1 MKNKKV
7 LFLFV
12 AVIVLCLSTAL
23 FAACNKN
30 DTQPPSGSSFKEG
43 DVIVDKDEN
52 TVTEKEYDE
61 AGREVR
67 EISHVETLYNVT
79 YLANDAS
86 VIYLKGNKSD
96 EMYVSGYD
104 GVPKTLS
111 VKDLE
116 SKISLEGNPIVVKG
130 ITEEAFNG
138 CETLTSV
145 DLEKENTNALTFAI
159 GDQAFANC
167 PNLATVTLPTK
178 VYMKSGSI
186 GDGAFNNCE
195 SLTKVVIPDRFKTLG
210 AYAFANCLKLETV
223 TFNEGV
229 AKVPQGFLY
238 GCESLTSVTIP
249 STVNY
254 VGNEAFSGCKK
265 LTTITFPD
273 SVTYV
278 GEEALAN
285 CISLQSVKIPFI
297 GNSYSPMSNS
307 TFGNLFGTEDVVNPD
322 TEESYLYEA
331 HNHFI
336 PKTLTTVEVTNATS
350 LPAYAFAGLESLTS
364 LRVTYTT
371 ADRIRVY
378 AADTNYYNYDVPQIT
393 AVGAYAFAGLK
404 NIENFPI
411 PEKATAIG
419 EAAFA
424 ATGLT
429 DASLAAI
436 LMDAKTIGAGAF
448 SSLEKVE
455 NVSIPQNVLSV
466 DRYAFSRN
474 ANLTSFLAGAKTAL
488 SSGIL
493 AECRSLETVTVP
505 YIGTA
510 SVYYEDID
518 SEPEIVVNDTPFA
531 TLFSTS
537 VPSDLYDED
546 EFSLEENYYQE
557 YGKYY
562 VPNTLNTIT
571 VTSATAI
578 PTNAFREILARNI
591 SISLDSDMLSDF
603 DFDGVTIEPSAFNGC
618 KNLTYFA
625 LDNNYKEISSSA
637 FKSSGLTSVT
647 IPSSVRR
654 IAENAF
660 ANCEKLTTFTVN
672 GKNTAIY
679 NAVLANCRSLSSVTV
694 PYIGTA
700 YWTTD
705 TYTDDEHLSYAN
717 NAFANLFSYNYPS
730 DMYSEDD
737 TFRDSPRYYGVDTRG
752 SGTYYVPTSLTTV
765 DVTNA
770 QAIPYSAFNGI
781 LASNITVNYDEDA
794 TNSERT
800 GIGAY
805 AFNGCENLTSFTID
819 SQIETI
825 GSYAFASTG
834 ITSVTVPQNVNSI
847 SNNAFANCEYLT
859 TFTINGKDVALSNSV
874 LANCRSLE
882 SVTVPYIGT
891 AALATDYYG
900 DEYLSYANNAFAT
913 IFSSNRP
920 SDMYADSDI
929 NETSPRY
936 YSTTSGYYV
945 PVALDTIVI
954 TNAVAIPNYA
964 FRGILASSITVTYD
978 EDATNSERTSI
989 GTYAFYG
996 CENLTSFTIDSQITS
1011 INNYAF
1017 ANSGLTSITI
1027 PESVTYVSSNAFE
1040 NCEDLTS
1047 LVWNAA
1053 QSSVPDFSK
1062 SNITTLTLGE
1072 EVVDIP
1078 SNAFRNMTS
1087 LTTINVNA
1095 TALNSIGSGAFSG
1108 TPWLNDQTGAVYLG
1122 RVLFTYNG
1130 TIDNAIFQVSSNTVA
1145 IESYALQNQSNVE
1158 AVYIPTAVTRIGEYA
1173 FNGCERLNVV
1183 LYSGT
1188 QDQYGNISK
1197 SYAGLSGKNVIYS
1210 ASTRERTYTFSSD
1223 GETIDPQ
1230 TAIYLSVLPIP
1241 AERVGYVFYGWYEDA
1256 EFSGDPIS
1264 TPYFT
1269 TNRTGTTLYA
1279 KWITEEEFNG
1289 LSDYSF
1295 YFYSQG
1301 SRIATVTDKFLQEF
1315 PTEPIRNGYT
1325 FAGWYD
1331 NSNFDGSPVSL
1342 PYHAQSNTT
1351 LYAKWVRNNVLDGT
1365 SFDTAYVAV
1374 VGQTYDVITTTENP
1388 RVYFRFVPTASG
1400 SYSITASN
1408 NSGDNYGHLY
1418 NSSKAELAHDDD
1430 GAGNN
1435 NNFKITWSLNAG
1447 QTYYIAAR
1455 MLSNGTGNFQITITM
1470 N

>member
-7 LFLFV
+7 LVLFV
-12 AVIVLCLSTAL
+12 AVIILCLSTAL

-30 DTQPPSGSSFKEG
+30 DTQPLSGSSFKEG

-364 LRVTYTT
+364 LSVTYTT

-393 AVGAYAFAGLK
+393 AVGAYAFAGIK

-474 ANLTSFLAGAKTAL
+474 ANLKSFLAGAKTAL

-518 SEPEIVVNDTPFA
+518 SEPELVVNGTPFA

-546 EFSLEENYYQE
+546 DFSLEENYYQE

-571 VTSATAI
+571 VTYATAI

-591 SISLDSDMLSDF
+591 SISLDSDMLSDP
-603 DFDGVTIEPSAFNGC
+603 DFDGVTIEPSAF
-618 KNLTYFA
+618 
-625 LDNNYKEISSSA
+625 
-637 FKSSGLTSVT
+637 
-647 IPSSVRR
+647 
-654 IAENAF
+654 
-660 ANCEKLTTFTVN
+660 
-672 GKNTAIY
+672 
-679 NAVLANCRSLSSVTV
+679 
-694 PYIGTA
+694 
-700 YWTTD
+700 
-705 TYTDDEHLSYAN
+705 
-717 NAFANLFSYNYPS
+717 
-730 DMYSEDD
+730 
-737 TFRDSPRYYGVDTRG
+737 
-752 SGTYYVPTSLTTV
+752 
-765 DVTNA
+765 
-770 QAIPYSAFNGI
+770 
-781 LASNITVNYDEDA
+781 YDCA
-794 TNSERT
+794 
-800 GIGAY
+800 
-805 AFNGCENLTSFTID
+805 NLTSFTID
-819 SQIETI
+819 SH
-825 GSYAFASTG
+825 
-834 ITSVTVPQNVNSI
+834 
-847 SNNAFANCEYLT
+847 
-859 TFTINGKDVALSNSV
+859 
-874 LANCRSLE
+874 
-882 SVTVPYIGT
+882 
-891 AALATDYYG
+891 
-900 DEYLSYANNAFAT
+900 
-913 IFSSNRP
+913 
-920 SDMYADSDI
+920 
-929 NETSPRY
+929 
-936 YSTTSGYYV
+936 
-945 PVALDTIVI
+945 I
-954 TNAVAIPNYA
+954 TN
-964 FRGILASSITVTYD
+964 
-978 EDATNSERTSI
+978 
-989 GTYAFYG
+989 
-996 CENLTSFTIDSQITS
+996 

-1027 PESVTYVSSNAFE
+1027 PESVTYVSSTAFE

-1047 LVWNAA
+1047 LTWNAA

-1108 TPWLNDQTGAVYLG
+1108 TPWLTSQTGAVYLG
-1122 RVLFTYNG
+1122 KVLFKYIG
-1130 TIDNAIFQVSSNTVA
+1130 TIPANSTTGEPSFAVNAGTVA
-1145 IESYALQNQSNVE
+1145 IENYALQNQSNIE
-1158 AVYIPTAVTRIGEYA
+1158 DIYIPASVTRIGEYA
-1173 FNGCERLNVV
+1173 FSGCGNLSVV
-1183 LYSGT
+1183 LYGGT
-1188 QDQYGNISK
+1188 QEQYDGISK
-1197 SYAGLSGKNVIYS
+1197 TSSGLNTAAIVYNYVNRG
-1210 ASTRERTYTFSSD
+1210 TRTYTFSSD
-1223 GETIDPQ
+1223 GAQLPEYEQ
-1230 TAIYLSVLPIP
+1230 TTNYLRTLPTP
-1241 AERVGYVFYGWYEDA
+1241 TAKTGYVFYGWYENED
-1256 EFSGDPIS
+1256 FSGEPVS
-1264 TPYFT
+1264 APYY
-1269 TNRTGTTLYA
+1269 NRTSITLYA
-1279 KWITEEEFNG
+1279 RWLTQEEYNA
-1289 LSDYSF
+1289 LM
-1295 YFYSQG
+1295 
-1301 SRIATVTDKFLQEF
+1301 
-1315 PTEPIRNGYT
+1315 
-1325 FAGWYD
+1325 
-1331 NSNFDGSPVSL
+1331 
-1342 PYHAQSNTT
+1342 
-1351 LYAKWVRNNVLDGT
+1351 DGT
-1365 SFDTAYVAV
+1365 SFEKAIIVRSN
-1374 VGQTYDVITTTENP
+1374 QTYDVNITTTENP
-1388 RVYFRFVPTASG
+1388 MVYFKFVPSTSG

-1418 NSSKAELAHDDD
+1418 DSSKTELTNNDD
-1430 GAGNN
+1430 GANN
-1435 NNFKITWSLNAG
+1435 NNFKITWSLDAG
-1447 QTYYIAAR
+1447 QTYYIVAR
-1455 MLSNGTGNFQITITM
+1455 MYSNGTGTFQITITM

>member
-23 FAACNKN
+23 FAACDKN

-43 DVIVDKDEN
+43 DVIVDKNEN

-307 TFGNLFGTEDVVNPD
+307 TFGNLFGTEDVVNSD

-364 LRVTYTT
+364 LSVTYTT

-393 AVGAYAFAGLK
+393 AVGAYAFAGIK

-424 ATGLT
+424 STGLT

-436 LMDAKTIGAGAF
+436 LMNAKTIGAGAF
-448 SSLEKVE
+448 SSLEKVT

-518 SEPEIVVNDTPFA
+518 SEPKLVVNDTPFA

-546 EFSLEENYYQE
+546 DFSLEENYYQE

-578 PTNAFREILARNI
+578 PSNAFREILARNI

-618 KNLTYFA
+618 KNLTSFA

-637 FKSSGLTSVT
+637 FKNSGLTSVT

-660 ANCEKLTTFTVN
+660 ANCEDLTTFTVN

-705 TYTDDEHLSYAN
+705 TYTGNEYLSYAN
-717 NAFANLFSYNYPS
+717 NAFANIFSNSYPE

-737 TFRDSPRYYGVDTRG
+737 TLGDSPRYYGVDTGG

-781 LASNITVNYDEDA
+781 LAS
-794 TNSERT
+794 
-800 GIGAY
+800 
-805 AFNGCENLTSFTID
+805 
-819 SQIETI
+819 
-825 GSYAFASTG
+825 
-834 ITSVTVPQNVNSI
+834 
-847 SNNAFANCEYLT
+847 
-859 TFTINGKDVALSNSV
+859 
-874 LANCRSLE
+874 
-882 SVTVPYIGT
+882 
-891 AALATDYYG
+891 
-900 DEYLSYANNAFAT
+900 
-913 IFSSNRP
+913 
-920 SDMYADSDI
+920 
-929 NETSPRY
+929 
-936 YSTTSGYYV
+936 
-945 PVALDTIVI
+945 
-954 TNAVAIPNYA
+954 
-964 FRGILASSITVTYD
+964 SITVTYD
-978 EDATNSERTSI
+978 EDADLTASERTSI
-989 GTYAFYG
+989 GAYAFYD
-996 CENLTSFTIDSQITS
+996 CANLTSFTIDSHITN

-1017 ANSGLTSITI
+1017 ANSGLTSVTI

-1040 NCEDLTS
+1040 NCGNLTS
-1047 LVWNAA
+1047 LTWNAA
-1053 QSSVPDFSK
+1053 QSSIPDFSK

-1078 SNAFRNMTS
+1078 SNAFSNMPS

-1095 TALNSIGSGAFSG
+1095 TALNSIGRGAFSG
-1108 TPWLNDQTGAVYLG
+1108 TPWLTSQTGAVYLG
-1122 RVLFTYNG
+1122 KILFKYIG
-1130 TIDNAIFQVSSNTVA
+1130 TIPANSTTGEPSFAVNAGTVA
-1145 IESYALQNQSNVE
+1145 IENYALQNQSNIE
-1158 AVYIPTAVTRIGEYA
+1158 DIYIPASVTRIGEYA
-1173 FNGCERLNVV
+1173 FSGCGNLSVV
-1183 LYSGT
+1183 LYGGT
-1188 QDQYGNISK
+1188 QEQYDGISK
-1197 SYAGLSGKNVIYS
+1197 TSSGLNTAAIVYNYVNRG
-1210 ASTRERTYTFSSD
+1210 TRTYTFSSD
-1223 GETIDPQ
+1223 GAPLPEYEQ
-1230 TAIYLSVLPIP
+1230 TTNYLRTLPTP
-1241 AERVGYVFYGWYEDA
+1241 TARTGYVFYGWYENED
-1256 EFSGDPIS
+1256 FSGEPVS
-1264 TPYFT
+1264 APYYNKT
-1269 TNRTGTTLYA
+1269 SITLYA
-1279 KWITEEEFNG
+1279 RWLTQEEYNA
-1289 LSDYSF
+1289 LM
-1295 YFYSQG
+1295 
-1301 SRIATVTDKFLQEF
+1301 
-1315 PTEPIRNGYT
+1315 
-1325 FAGWYD
+1325 
-1331 NSNFDGSPVSL
+1331 
-1342 PYHAQSNTT
+1342 
-1351 LYAKWVRNNVLDGT
+1351 DGT
-1365 SFDTAYVAV
+1365 SFEKAIIVRSN
-1374 VGQTYDVITTTENP
+1374 QTYDVNITTTEHP
-1388 RVYFRFVPTASG
+1388 MVYFKFVPSTSG

-1408 NSGDNYGHLY
+1408 NSGDNYGYLY
-1418 NSSKAELAHDDD
+1418 DSSKAELAHDDD

-1435 NNFKITWSLNAG
+1435 NNFKITRSLDAG
-1447 QTYYIAAR
+1447 QTYYIVAR
-1455 MLSNGTGNFQITITM
+1455 MYSNGTGTFKITITM

>member
-1 MKNKKV
+1 
-7 LFLFV
+7 
-12 AVIVLCLSTAL
+12 
-23 FAACNKN
+23 
-30 DTQPPSGSSFKEG
+30 
-43 DVIVDKDEN
+43 
-52 TVTEKEYDE
+52 
-61 AGREVR
+61 
-67 EISHVETLYNVT
+67 
-79 YLANDAS
+79 
-86 VIYLKGNKSD
+86 
-96 EMYVSGYD
+96 
-104 GVPKTLS
+104 
-111 VKDLE
+111 
-116 SKISLEGNPIVVKG
+116 
-130 ITEEAFNG
+130 
-138 CETLTSV
+138 
-145 DLEKENTNALTFAI
+145 
-159 GDQAFANC
+159 
-167 PNLATVTLPTK
+167 
-178 VYMKSGSI
+178 MKSGSI

-364 LRVTYTT
+364 LNVTYTT

-393 AVGAYAFAGLK
+393 AVGAYAFAGIK

-436 LMDAKTIGAGAF
+436 LMDAKTIGASAF
-448 SSLEKVE
+448 SYLENVE

-466 DRYAFSRN
+466 GRYAFAHNSD
-474 ANLTSFLAGAKTAL
+474 LTSFLAGAKTAL

-518 SEPEIVVNDTPFA
+518 SEPELVVNGTPFA

-546 EFSLEENYYQE
+546 DFSLEENYYQE

-637 FKSSGLTSVT
+637 FKSSGLTSIT
-647 IPSSVRR
+647 IPS
-654 IAENAF
+654 
-660 ANCEKLTTFTVN
+660 
-672 GKNTAIY
+672 
-679 NAVLANCRSLSSVTV
+679 
-694 PYIGTA
+694 
-700 YWTTD
+700 
-705 TYTDDEHLSYAN
+705 
-717 NAFANLFSYNYPS
+717 
-730 DMYSEDD
+730 
-737 TFRDSPRYYGVDTRG
+737 
-752 SGTYYVPTSLTTV
+752 
-765 DVTNA
+765 
-770 QAIPYSAFNGI
+770 
-781 LASNITVNYDEDA
+781 
-794 TNSERT
+794 
-800 GIGAY
+800 
-805 AFNGCENLTSFTID
+805 
-819 SQIETI
+819 
-825 GSYAFASTG
+825 
-834 ITSVTVPQNVNSI
+834 
-847 SNNAFANCEYLT
+847 
-859 TFTINGKDVALSNSV
+859 
-874 LANCRSLE
+874 
-882 SVTVPYIGT
+882 
-891 AALATDYYG
+891 
-900 DEYLSYANNAFAT
+900 
-913 IFSSNRP
+913 
-920 SDMYADSDI
+920 
-929 NETSPRY
+929 
-936 YSTTSGYYV
+936 
-945 PVALDTIVI
+945 
-954 TNAVAIPNYA
+954 
-964 FRGILASSITVTYD
+964 
-978 EDATNSERTSI
+978 
-989 GTYAFYG
+989 
-996 CENLTSFTIDSQITS
+996 
-1011 INNYAF
+1011 
-1017 ANSGLTSITI
+1017 
-1027 PESVTYVSSNAFE
+1027 SVTYVSSNAFE
-1040 NCEDLTS
+1040 NCGDLTS
-1047 LVWNAA
+1047 LTWNAA

-1078 SNAFRNMTS
+1078 SNAFSNMPS
-1087 LTTINVNA
+1087 LATINVNA

-1418 NSSKAELAHDDD
+1418 NSSKTELTNNDD

>member
-12 AVIVLCLSTAL
+12 AVMVLCLSTAL
-23 FAACNKN
+23 FAACNK
-30 DTQPPSGSSFKEG
+30 TETPSSGGFKEG

-116 SKISLEGNPIVVKG
+116 SKISLEGNAIVVKG
-130 ITEEAFNG
+130 ITEEAFKG

-186 GDGAFNNCE
+186 GKRAFSNCE

-210 AYAFANCLKLETV
+210 AYAFENCLKLETV

-254 VGNEAFSGCKK
+254 VGSEAFSGCKK

-297 GNSYSPMSNS
+297 GNSYNPISNS
-307 TFGNLFGTEDVVNPD
+307 TFGDLFGTEDVVNPD

-331 HNHFI
+331 YNKHFI
-336 PKTLTTVEVTNATS
+336 PKTLTSVEVTNATS

-364 LRVTYTT
+364 LSVTYTT
-371 ADRIRVY
+371 ANRIRVY
-378 AADTNYYNYDVPQIT
+378 AADTDYYNYDVPQIT

-419 EAAFA
+419 EGAFA
-424 ATGLT
+424 STGLT
-429 DASLAAI
+429 NASLAAI
-436 LMDAKTIGAGAF
+436 LMNVQNVGRYAF
-448 SSLEKVE
+448 SSLENVT

-466 DRYAFSRN
+466 DRFAFARN
-474 ANLTSFLAGAKTAL
+474 ANLTSFLSTAKTAL

-505 YIGTA
+505 YIGTS

-518 SEPEIVVNDTPFA
+518 SDPVIISDGNAFVN
-531 TLFSTS
+531 LFSMS
-537 VPSDLYDED
+537 IPSDLYDDED
-546 EFSLEENYYQE
+546 DDLLLDANYYQA

-571 VTSATAI
+571 VTAATEI
-578 PTNAFREILARNI
+578 PTNAFREILASNI
-591 SISLDSDMLSDF
+591 TITLSADMLSDP
-603 DFDGVTIEPSAFNGC
+603 DFDGVTIEPSAFYGC
-618 KNLTYFA
+618 KNLTSFA
-625 LDNNYKEISSSA
+625 LDNNYKDISSSA
-637 FKSSGLTSVT
+637 FRNSGLENVT

-654 IAENAF
+654 IADNAF
-660 ANCEKLTTFTVN
+660 ANCEYLTTFTVN

-679 NAVLANCRSLSSVTV
+679 NTVLANCRNLTTITV

-700 YWTTD
+700 FWTTD
-705 TYTDDEHLSYAN
+705 TYTGDEYLSYAN
-717 NAFANLFSYNYPS
+717 NAFANLFSSNYPE
-730 DMYSEDD
+730 DMYREND
-737 TFRDSPRYYGVDTRG
+737 TFREYPRYYGVDTGNYG
-752 SGTYYVPTSLTTV
+752 SYYVPTSLTTV
-765 DVTNA
+765 NVTNA
-770 QAIPYSAFNGI
+770 QAIPYSAF
-781 LASNITVNYDEDA
+781 
-794 TNSERT
+794 
-800 GIGAY
+800 
-805 AFNGCENLTSFTID
+805 
-819 SQIETI
+819 
-825 GSYAFASTG
+825 
-834 ITSVTVPQNVNSI
+834 
-847 SNNAFANCEYLT
+847 
-859 TFTINGKDVALSNSV
+859 
-874 LANCRSLE
+874 
-882 SVTVPYIGT
+882 
-891 AALATDYYG
+891 
-900 DEYLSYANNAFAT
+900 
-913 IFSSNRP
+913 
-920 SDMYADSDI
+920 
-929 NETSPRY
+929 
-936 YSTTSGYYV
+936 
-945 PVALDTIVI
+945 
-954 TNAVAIPNYA
+954 
-964 FRGILASSITVTYD
+964 RGILARSITVTYD
-978 EDATNSERTSI
+978 ASADLTTSERTTI
-989 GTYAFYG
+989 GSYAFYG
-996 CENLTSFTIDSQITS
+996 CENLTSFTIDSHITN

-1017 ANSGLTSITI
+1017 ANSGLESITI
-1027 PESVTYVSSNAFE
+1027 PSSIKTISDTAFE
-1040 NCEDLTS
+1040 NCSDLES
-1047 LVWNAA
+1047 LTWNAA
-1053 QSSVPDFSK
+1053 EASVPDFSK

-1072 EVVDIP
+1072 EVLDIP
-1078 SNAFRNMTS
+1078 SNAFSNMSS
-1087 LTTINVNA
+1087 LATINVNA

-1108 TPWLNDQTGAVYLG
+1108 TPWLTSQTGAVYLG

-1130 TIDNAIFQVSSNTVA
+1130 TIGNAIFQVSSNTVA

-1188 QDQYGNISK
+1188 QDQYSNIYK
-1197 SYAGLSGKNVIYS
+1197 YRAGLSGKNVFYS

-1223 GETIDPQ
+1223 GDTIDPQ

-1279 KWITEEEFNG
+1279 KWITEEEFNE

-1301 SRIATVTDKFLQEF
+1301 SRITTVTDKFLQEF
-1315 PTEPIRNGYT
+1315 PDEPTRSGYT
-1325 FAGWYD
+1325 FVGWYD

-1342 PYHAQSNTT
+1342 PYHAQSSTT
-1351 LYAKWVRNNVLDGT
+1351 LYAKWVRNNVTDGT
-1365 SFDTAYVAV
+1365 SFDTAYIAV

-1388 RVYFRFVPTASG
+1388 MVYFRFVPTASG

-1408 NSGDNYGHLY
+1408 NSGDNYGYLY
-1418 NSSKAELAHDDD
+1418 DSSQAELKHDDD
-1430 GAGNN
+1430 GANNN
-1435 NNFKITWSLNAG
+1435 NNFKITWSLVAG
-1447 QTYYIAAR
+1447 ETYYIAAR
-1455 MLSNGTGNFQITITM
+1455 MYSNGSGTFQIRITM

>member
-30 DTQPPSGSSFKEG
+30 DTPPPSGSSFKEG

-195 SLTKVVIPDRFKTLG
+195 SLTKVVIPNRFKTLG

-265 LTTITFPD
+265 LTTITFPN

-278 GEEALAN
+278 GEEALAD

-364 LRVTYTT
+364 LNVTYTT

-591 SISLDSDMLSDF
+591 SISLNSDMLSDL

-660 ANCEKLTTFTVN
+660 ANCEDLTTFTVN
-672 GKNTAIY
+672 GKNTAIF
-679 NAVLANCRSLSSVTV
+679 NSILANCRSLESVTV

-700 YWTTD
+700 AWITD
-705 TYTDDEHLSYAN
+705 TYMGDEYLSYAN

-781 LASNITVNYDEDA
+781 LASSITVNYDKDA
-794 TNSERT
+794 DLTASERT
-800 GIGAY
+800 SIGAY
-805 AFNGCENLTSFTID
+805 AFYDCANLTSFTID
-819 SQIETI
+819 SH
-825 GSYAFASTG
+825 
-834 ITSVTVPQNVNSI
+834 
-847 SNNAFANCEYLT
+847 
-859 TFTINGKDVALSNSV
+859 
-874 LANCRSLE
+874 
-882 SVTVPYIGT
+882 
-891 AALATDYYG
+891 
-900 DEYLSYANNAFAT
+900 
-913 IFSSNRP
+913 
-920 SDMYADSDI
+920 
-929 NETSPRY
+929 
-936 YSTTSGYYV
+936 
-945 PVALDTIVI
+945 I
-954 TNAVAIPNYA
+954 TN
-964 FRGILASSITVTYD
+964 
-978 EDATNSERTSI
+978 
-989 GTYAFYG
+989 
-996 CENLTSFTIDSQITS
+996 

-1017 ANSGLTSITI
+1017 ANSGLTSVTI
-1027 PESVTYVSSNAFE
+1027 PESVTYVSSTAFE
-1040 NCEDLTS
+1040 NCGDLTS
-1047 LVWNAA
+1047 LTWNAA

-1078 SNAFRNMTS
+1078 SNAFSNMPS
-1087 LTTINVNA
+1087 LTTINDNA

-1418 NSSKAELAHDDD
+1418 DSSKTELTHDDD

-1447 QTYYIAAR
+1447 QTYYIVAR
-1455 MLSNGTGNFQITITM
+1455 MYSNGTGTFQITITM

>member
-1 MKNKKV
+1 
-7 LFLFV
+7 
-12 AVIVLCLSTAL
+12 
-23 FAACNKN
+23 
-30 DTQPPSGSSFKEG
+30 
-43 DVIVDKDEN
+43 
-52 TVTEKEYDE
+52 
-61 AGREVR
+61 
-67 EISHVETLYNVT
+67 
-79 YLANDAS
+79 
-86 VIYLKGNKSD
+86 
-96 EMYVSGYD
+96 
-104 GVPKTLS
+104 
-111 VKDLE
+111 
-116 SKISLEGNPIVVKG
+116 
-130 ITEEAFNG
+130 
-138 CETLTSV
+138 
-145 DLEKENTNALTFAI
+145 
-159 GDQAFANC
+159 
-167 PNLATVTLPTK
+167 
-178 VYMKSGSI
+178 MKSGSI

-195 SLTKVVIPDRFKTLG
+195 SLTKVVIPDRFKALG

-364 LRVTYTT
+364 LNVTYTT

-429 DASLAAI
+429 DASLTAI

-474 ANLTSFLAGAKTAL
+474 ANLKSFLAGAKTAL

-518 SEPEIVVNDTPFA
+518 SEPELVVNGTPFA

-546 EFSLEENYYQE
+546 DFSLEENYYQE

-591 SISLDSDMLSDF
+591 SISLNSDMLSDF

-637 FKSSGLTSVT
+637 F
-647 IPSSVRR
+647 
-654 IAENAF
+654 
-660 ANCEKLTTFTVN
+660 
-672 GKNTAIY
+672 
-679 NAVLANCRSLSSVTV
+679 
-694 PYIGTA
+694 
-700 YWTTD
+700 
-705 TYTDDEHLSYAN
+705 
-717 NAFANLFSYNYPS
+717 
-730 DMYSEDD
+730 
-737 TFRDSPRYYGVDTRG
+737 
-752 SGTYYVPTSLTTV
+752 
-765 DVTNA
+765 
-770 QAIPYSAFNGI
+770 
-781 LASNITVNYDEDA
+781 
-794 TNSERT
+794 
-800 GIGAY
+800 
-805 AFNGCENLTSFTID
+805 
-819 SQIETI
+819 
-825 GSYAFASTG
+825 
-834 ITSVTVPQNVNSI
+834 
-847 SNNAFANCEYLT
+847 
-859 TFTINGKDVALSNSV
+859 
-874 LANCRSLE
+874 
-882 SVTVPYIGT
+882 
-891 AALATDYYG
+891 
-900 DEYLSYANNAFAT
+900 
-913 IFSSNRP
+913 
-920 SDMYADSDI
+920 
-929 NETSPRY
+929 
-936 YSTTSGYYV
+936 
-945 PVALDTIVI
+945 
-954 TNAVAIPNYA
+954 
-964 FRGILASSITVTYD
+964 
-978 EDATNSERTSI
+978 
-989 GTYAFYG
+989 
-996 CENLTSFTIDSQITS
+996 
-1011 INNYAF
+1011 

-1027 PESVTYVSSNAFE
+1027 PSSVTYVSSNAFE
-1040 NCEDLTS
+1040 NCGDLTS
-1047 LVWNAA
+1047 LTWNAA

-1078 SNAFRNMTS
+1078 SNAFSNMPS
-1087 LTTINVNA
+1087 LATINVNA

-1122 RVLFTYNG
+1122 KILFKYNG

-1430 GAGNN
+1430 SAGNN

-1447 QTYYIAAR
+1447 QTYYIVAR
-1455 MLSNGTGNFQITITM
+1455 MYSNGTGTFQITITM

>member
-30 DTQPPSGSSFKEG
+30 DTPPPSGSSFKEG
-43 DVIVDKDEN
+43 DVIVDKNEN

-364 LRVTYTT
+364 LSVTYTT

-393 AVGAYAFAGLK
+393 AVGAYAFAGIK

-424 ATGLT
+424 STGLT

-448 SSLEKVE
+448 SSLEKVT

-474 ANLTSFLAGAKTAL
+474 ANLKSFLAGAKTAL

-493 AECRSLETVTVP
+493 ADCRSLETVTVP

-518 SEPEIVVNDTPFA
+518 SEPELVVNGTPFA

-546 EFSLEENYYQE
+546 DFSLEENYYQE

-618 KNLTYFA
+618 KNLTSFA

-637 FKSSGLTSVT
+637 FKNSGLESVT

-660 ANCEKLTTFTVN
+660 ANCEDLTTFTVN

-717 NAFANLFSYNYPS
+717 NAFANIFSYSYPE

-737 TFRDSPRYYGVDTRG
+737 TFRDSPRYYGVDTGG

-765 DVTNA
+765 NVTNA
-770 QAIPYSAFNGI
+770 QAIPYSAF
-781 LASNITVNYDEDA
+781 
-794 TNSERT
+794 
-800 GIGAY
+800 
-805 AFNGCENLTSFTID
+805 
-819 SQIETI
+819 
-825 GSYAFASTG
+825 
-834 ITSVTVPQNVNSI
+834 
-847 SNNAFANCEYLT
+847 
-859 TFTINGKDVALSNSV
+859 
-874 LANCRSLE
+874 
-882 SVTVPYIGT
+882 
-891 AALATDYYG
+891 
-900 DEYLSYANNAFAT
+900 
-913 IFSSNRP
+913 
-920 SDMYADSDI
+920 
-929 NETSPRY
+929 
-936 YSTTSGYYV
+936 
-945 PVALDTIVI
+945 
-954 TNAVAIPNYA
+954 
-964 FRGILASSITVTYD
+964 RGILASSITVNYD
-978 EDATNSERTSI
+978 ASADLTASERTSI
-989 GTYAFYG
+989 GAYAFYG
-996 CENLTSFTIDSQITS
+996 CENLTSFTIDSQITN

-1017 ANSGLTSITI
+1017 ANSGLESITI
-1027 PESVTYVSSNAFE
+1027 PESVNYVSSTAFE
-1040 NCEDLTS
+1040 NCSDLDS
-1047 LVWNAA
+1047 LTWNAA
-1053 QSSVPDFSK
+1053 GASVPDFSK

-1078 SNAFRNMTS
+1078 SNAFSNMPS

-1095 TALNSIGSGAFSG
+1095 TALNSIGRGAFSG

-1122 RVLFTYNG
+1122 KILFKYIG
-1130 TIDNAIFQVSSNTVA
+1130 TIPANSTTGELSFAVNAGTVA
-1145 IESYALQNQSNVE
+1145 IENYALQNQSNIE
-1158 AVYIPTAVTRIGEYA
+1158 DIYIPASVTRIGAYA
-1173 FNGCERLNVV
+1173 FTGCSNLSVV
-1183 LYSGT
+1183 LYGGT
-1188 QDQYGNISK
+1188 QEQYDGISK
-1197 SYAGLSGKNVIYS
+1197 TSSGLNTAAIVYNYVNRG
-1210 ASTRERTYTFSSD
+1210 TRTYTFYSD
-1223 GETIDPQ
+1223 GATLSEYEQ
-1230 TAIYLSVLPIP
+1230 TTNYLRTLPTP
-1241 AERVGYVFYGWYEDA
+1241 TARTDYVFYGWYENED
-1256 EFSGDPIS
+1256 FSGEPVS
-1264 TPYFT
+1264 APYWSR
-1269 TNRTGTTLYA
+1269 NGATLYA
-1279 KWITEEEFNG
+1279 RWLTQNEYNE
-1289 LSDYSF
+1289 LM
-1295 YFYSQG
+1295 
-1301 SRIATVTDKFLQEF
+1301 
-1315 PTEPIRNGYT
+1315 
-1325 FAGWYD
+1325 
-1331 NSNFDGSPVSL
+1331 DGSSFEKAIIVR
-1342 PYHAQSNTT
+1342 SN
-1351 LYAKWVRNNVLDGT
+1351 
-1365 SFDTAYVAV
+1365 
-1374 VGQTYDVITTTENP
+1374 QTYDVNITTIGQ
-1388 RVYFRFVPTASG
+1388 RVYFRFVPPTSG

-1408 NSGDNYGHLY
+1408 NSGDNYGYLY
-1418 NSSKAELAHDDD
+1418 DSSKAELTHDDD
-1430 GAGNN
+1430 SAGGR
-1435 NNFKITWSLNAG
+1435 NFKITRTMTAG
-1447 QTYYIAAR
+1447 ETYYIGAA
-1455 MLSNGTGNFQITITM
+1455 MLNDNSTGSFKITITM

>member
-23 FAACNKN
+23 FAACDKN
-30 DTQPPSGSSFKEG
+30 DTPPPSGSSFKEG
-43 DVIVDKDEN
+43 DVIVDKNEN

-278 GEEALAN
+278 GEEALAD

-307 TFGNLFGTEDVVNPD
+307 TFGNLFGTEDVVNSD

-364 LRVTYTT
+364 LSVTYTT

-424 ATGLT
+424 STGLT

-436 LMDAKTIGAGAF
+436 LMNAKTIDAGAF
-448 SSLEKVE
+448 SSLEKVT

-466 DRYAFSRN
+466 DSYAFSRN

-518 SEPEIVVNDTPFA
+518 SEPKIVVNDTPFA
-531 TLFSTS
+531 TIFSTS

-546 EFSLEENYYQE
+546 DFSLEENYYQA

-562 VPNTLNTIT
+562 VPNTLGTIT
-571 VTSATAI
+571 VTSATEI
-578 PTNAFREILARNI
+578 PTNAFREILASNI
-591 SISLDSDMLSDF
+591 SISLDSDMLSDP

-618 KNLTYFA
+618 KNLTSFA

-637 FKSSGLTSVT
+637 FKNSGLTSVT
-647 IPSSVRR
+647 IPSSVKTVSD
-654 IAENAF
+654 NAF
-660 ANCEKLTTFTVN
+660 ANCENLTTFTVN

-717 NAFANLFSYNYPS
+717 NAFANIFSNSYPE

-737 TFRDSPRYYGVDTRG
+737 TFRDSPRYYGVDTGG
-752 SGTYYVPTSLTTV
+752 SGTYYVPVSLTIV

-770 QAIPYSAFNGI
+770 QAIPYSAF
-781 LASNITVNYDEDA
+781 
-794 TNSERT
+794 
-800 GIGAY
+800 
-805 AFNGCENLTSFTID
+805 
-819 SQIETI
+819 
-825 GSYAFASTG
+825 
-834 ITSVTVPQNVNSI
+834 
-847 SNNAFANCEYLT
+847 
-859 TFTINGKDVALSNSV
+859 
-874 LANCRSLE
+874 
-882 SVTVPYIGT
+882 
-891 AALATDYYG
+891 
-900 DEYLSYANNAFAT
+900 
-913 IFSSNRP
+913 
-920 SDMYADSDI
+920 
-929 NETSPRY
+929 
-936 YSTTSGYYV
+936 
-945 PVALDTIVI
+945 
-954 TNAVAIPNYA
+954 
-964 FRGILASSITVTYD
+964 RGILASSITVNYD
-978 EDATNSERTSI
+978 EDADLTASERTSI
-989 GTYAFYG
+989 GAYAFYD
-996 CENLTSFTIDSQITS
+996 CANLTSFTVDSHITN
-1011 INNYAF
+1011 INNY
-1017 ANSGLTSITI
+1017 
-1027 PESVTYVSSNAFE
+1027 AFE

-1047 LVWNAA
+1047 LTWNAA

-1078 SNAFRNMTS
+1078 SNAFSNMPS

-1095 TALNSIGSGAFSG
+1095 TALNSIGRGAFSG
-1108 TPWLNDQTGAVYLG
+1108 TPWLTSQTGAVYLG

-1173 FNGCERLNVV
+1173 FNGCDRLNVV

-1301 SRIATVTDKFLQEF
+1301 SSITTVTDKFLQEF

-1342 PYHAQSNTT
+1342 PYHAQNNTT
-1351 LYAKWVRNNVLDGT
+1351 LYAKWVRDNVLDGT

-1374 VGQTYDVITTTENP
+1374 VGQPYDVITTTENP

-1418 NSSKAELAHDDD
+1418 DSSKTELTNNDD
-1430 GAGNN
+1430 GANNN
-1435 NNFKITWSLNAG
+1435 NNFKITWSLDAG
-1447 QTYYIAAR
+1447 QTYYIVAR
-1455 MLSNGTGNFQITITM
+1455 MYSNGTGTFKITITM

>member
-145 DLEKENTNALTFAI
+145 DLEKENTNVLTFAI

-229 AKVPQGFLY
+229 AKVPQSFLY

-364 LRVTYTT
+364 LNVTYTT

-436 LMDAKTIGAGAF
+436 LMDAKTIGASAF
-448 SSLEKVE
+448 SYLENVE

-466 DRYAFSRN
+466 GRYAFAHNSD
-474 ANLTSFLAGAKTAL
+474 LTSFLAGATTAL
-488 SSGIL
+488 SDGIL
-493 AECRSLETVTVP
+493 ADCGSLKTVTVP
-505 YIGTA
+505 YIGT
-510 SVYYEDID
+510 SNLGVDINENFVVVPNND
-518 SEPEIVVNDTPFA
+518 SFA
-531 TLFSTS
+531 NLFSTS
-537 VPSDLYDED
+537 YPSNTYENED
-546 EFSLEENYYQE
+546 DYLTRGGFYKANRYYI
-557 YGKYY
+557 
-562 VPNTLNTIT
+562 PNTLDTIT

-578 PTNAFREILARNI
+578 PSNAFREILADSI
-591 SISLDSDMLSDF
+591 SIFLNSDMLSDL
-603 DFDGVTIEPSAFNGC
+603 DVDGVTIGAYAFYGC
-618 KNLTYFA
+618 KNLTSYTLDDNYNGIGSYAFA
-625 LDNNYKEISSSA
+625 FTGI
-637 FKSSGLTSVT
+637 TSVT
-647 IPSSVRR
+647 IPSSVKTVSD
-654 IAENAF
+654 NAF

-672 GKNTAIY
+672 GKNTAIF
-679 NAVLANCRSLSSVTV
+679 NSVLANCRSLESVTV

-700 YWTTD
+700 AWITD
-705 TYTDDEHLSYAN
+705 TYMGDEHLSYAN
-717 NAFANLFSYNYPS
+717 NAFANIFSNSYPE

-737 TFRDSPRYYGVDTRG
+737 TFRDSPRYYGVDTGG

-770 QAIPYSAFNGI
+770 QAIPYSAF
-781 LASNITVNYDEDA
+781 
-794 TNSERT
+794 
-800 GIGAY
+800 
-805 AFNGCENLTSFTID
+805 
-819 SQIETI
+819 
-825 GSYAFASTG
+825 
-834 ITSVTVPQNVNSI
+834 
-847 SNNAFANCEYLT
+847 
-859 TFTINGKDVALSNSV
+859 
-874 LANCRSLE
+874 
-882 SVTVPYIGT
+882 
-891 AALATDYYG
+891 
-900 DEYLSYANNAFAT
+900 
-913 IFSSNRP
+913 
-920 SDMYADSDI
+920 
-929 NETSPRY
+929 
-936 YSTTSGYYV
+936 
-945 PVALDTIVI
+945 
-954 TNAVAIPNYA
+954 
-964 FRGILASSITVTYD
+964 RGILASSITVNYD
-978 EDATNSERTSI
+978 EDADLTASERTSI
-989 GTYAFYG
+989 GAYAFYD
-996 CENLTSFTIDSQITS
+996 CANLTSFTIDSHITN

-1017 ANSGLTSITI
+1017 ANSGLTSVTI
-1027 PESVTYVSSNAFE
+1027 PSSVTYVSSTAFE
-1040 NCEDLTS
+1040 NCGDLTS
-1047 LVWNAA
+1047 LTWNAA

-1078 SNAFRNMTS
+1078 SNAFSNMSS

-1315 PTEPIRNGYT
+1315 PTEPTRSGYT

-1418 NSSKAELAHDDD
+1418 DSSKTELTNNDD
-1430 GAGNN
+1430 GANN
-1435 NNFKITWSLNAG
+1435 NNFKITWSLDAG
-1447 QTYYIAAR
+1447 QTYYIVAR
-1455 MLSNGTGNFQITITM
+1455 MYSNGTGTFQITITM

>member
-23 FAACNKN
+23 FAACDKN
-30 DTQPPSGSSFKEG
+30 DTPPPSGSSFKEG
-43 DVIVDKDEN
+43 DVIVDKNEN

-278 GEEALAN
+278 GEEALAD

-307 TFGNLFGTEDVVNPD
+307 TFGNLFGTEDVVNSD

-364 LRVTYTT
+364 LSVTYTT

-393 AVGAYAFAGLK
+393 AVGAYAFAGIK

-411 PEKATAIG
+411 PEKATTIG

-424 ATGLT
+424 STGLT

-436 LMDAKTIGAGAF
+436 LMNAKTIGAGAF
-448 SSLEKVE
+448 SSLEKVT

-518 SEPEIVVNDTPFA
+518 SEPKIVVNDTPFA

-546 EFSLEENYYQE
+546 DFSLEENYYQE

-562 VPNTLNTIT
+562 VPNTLDTIT
-571 VTSATAI
+571 VTSATEI

-618 KNLTYFA
+618 KNLTSFA

-637 FKSSGLTSVT
+637 FKNSGLTSVT
-647 IPSSVRR
+647 IPTSVKTVS
-654 IAENAF
+654 ENAF
-660 ANCEKLTTFTVN
+660 ANCEDLTTFTVN

-717 NAFANLFSYNYPS
+717 NAFANIFSNSYPE

-737 TFRDSPRYYGVDTRG
+737 TLRDSPRYYGVDTGG

-770 QAIPYSAFNGI
+770 QAIPYSAF
-781 LASNITVNYDEDA
+781 
-794 TNSERT
+794 
-800 GIGAY
+800 
-805 AFNGCENLTSFTID
+805 
-819 SQIETI
+819 
-825 GSYAFASTG
+825 
-834 ITSVTVPQNVNSI
+834 
-847 SNNAFANCEYLT
+847 
-859 TFTINGKDVALSNSV
+859 
-874 LANCRSLE
+874 
-882 SVTVPYIGT
+882 
-891 AALATDYYG
+891 
-900 DEYLSYANNAFAT
+900 
-913 IFSSNRP
+913 
-920 SDMYADSDI
+920 
-929 NETSPRY
+929 
-936 YSTTSGYYV
+936 
-945 PVALDTIVI
+945 
-954 TNAVAIPNYA
+954 
-964 FRGILASSITVTYD
+964 RGILASSITVNYD
-978 EDATNSERTSI
+978 EDADLTASERTSI
-989 GTYAFYG
+989 GAYAFYD
-996 CENLTSFTIDSQITS
+996 CANLTSFTVDSHITN
-1011 INNYAF
+1011 INNY
-1017 ANSGLTSITI
+1017 
-1027 PESVTYVSSNAFE
+1027 AFE

-1047 LVWNAA
+1047 LTWNAA

-1078 SNAFRNMTS
+1078 SNAFSNMPS

-1095 TALNSIGSGAFSG
+1095 TALNSIGRGAFSG
-1108 TPWLNDQTGAVYLG
+1108 TPWLTSQTGAVYLG

-1173 FNGCERLNVV
+1173 FNGCDRLNVV

-1295 YFYSQG
+1295 HFYSQG
-1301 SRIATVTDKFLQEF
+1301 SSITTMTDKFLQEF
-1315 PTEPIRNGYT
+1315 PAEPTRSGYT

-1342 PYHAQSNTT
+1342 PYHAQNNTT
-1351 LYAKWVRNNVLDGT
+1351 LYAKWVRDNVLDGT

-1374 VGQTYDVITTTENP
+1374 VGQPYDVITTTENP

-1418 NSSKAELAHDDD
+1418 DSSKTELTNNDD
-1430 GAGNN
+1430 GANNN
-1435 NNFKITWSLNAG
+1435 NNFKITWSLDAG
-1447 QTYYIAAR
+1447 QTYYIVAR
-1455 MLSNGTGNFQITITM
+1455 MYSNGTGTFKITITM

>member
-30 DTQPPSGSSFKEG
+30 DTPPPSGSSFKEG
-43 DVIVDKDEN
+43 DVIVDKNEN

-336 PKTLTTVEVTNATS
+336 PKTLTAVEVTNATS

-364 LRVTYTT
+364 LSVTYTT

-393 AVGAYAFAGLK
+393 AVGAYAFAGIK

-424 ATGLT
+424 STGLT

-436 LMDAKTIGAGAF
+436 LMNAKTIGAGAF
-448 SSLEKVE
+448 SSLEKVT

-474 ANLTSFLAGAKTAL
+474 ANLKSFLAGAKTAL

-518 SEPEIVVNDTPFA
+518 SEPELVVNGTPFA

-546 EFSLEENYYQE
+546 DFSLEENYYQE

-578 PTNAFREILARNI
+578 PSNAFREILARNI
-591 SISLDSDMLSDF
+591 SIAFDNDLLSDP
-603 DFDGVTIEPSAFNGC
+603 DFDGITIGAYAFYGC
-618 KNLTYFA
+618 KNLTSYT
-625 LDNNYKEISSSA
+625 LDDNYNGIGSY
-637 FKSSGLTSVT
+637 
-647 IPSSVRR
+647 
-654 IAENAF
+654 AF
-660 ANCEKLTTFTVN
+660 ANCEKLTTFTIN
-672 GKNTAIY
+672 GKDVALSNSI
-679 NAVLANCRSLSSVTV
+679 LANCRSLESVTV

-700 YWTTD
+700 AWITD
-705 TYTDDEHLSYAN
+705 TYMGDEYLSYAN

-737 TFRDSPRYYGVDTRG
+737 TFRDSPRYYGVDTGG

-781 LASNITVNYDEDA
+781 LAS
-794 TNSERT
+794 
-800 GIGAY
+800 
-805 AFNGCENLTSFTID
+805 
-819 SQIETI
+819 
-825 GSYAFASTG
+825 
-834 ITSVTVPQNVNSI
+834 
-847 SNNAFANCEYLT
+847 
-859 TFTINGKDVALSNSV
+859 
-874 LANCRSLE
+874 
-882 SVTVPYIGT
+882 
-891 AALATDYYG
+891 
-900 DEYLSYANNAFAT
+900 
-913 IFSSNRP
+913 
-920 SDMYADSDI
+920 
-929 NETSPRY
+929 
-936 YSTTSGYYV
+936 
-945 PVALDTIVI
+945 
-954 TNAVAIPNYA
+954 
-964 FRGILASSITVTYD
+964 SITVTYD
-978 EDATNSERTSI
+978 EDADLTASERTSI
-989 GTYAFYG
+989 GAYAFYD
-996 CENLTSFTIDSQITS
+996 CANLTSFTIDSHITN

-1017 ANSGLTSITI
+1017 ANSGLTSVTI

-1040 NCEDLTS
+1040 NCGDLTS
-1047 LVWNAA
+1047 LTWNAA

-1122 RVLFTYNG
+1122 KILFKYIG
-1130 TIDNAIFQVSSNTVA
+1130 TIPANSTTGEPSFAVNAGTVA
-1145 IESYALQNQSNVE
+1145 IENYALQNQSNIE
-1158 AVYIPTAVTRIGEYA
+1158 DIYIPASVTRIGEYA
-1173 FNGCERLNVV
+1173 FNGCGNLSVV
-1183 LYSGT
+1183 LYGGTQEQYDGMSKTSSGLNTAAIVYNYVNSGT
-1188 QDQYGNISK
+1188 
-1197 SYAGLSGKNVIYS
+1197 
-1210 ASTRERTYTFSSD
+1210 RTYTFSSD
-1223 GETIDPQ
+1223 GAPLPEYEQ
-1230 TAIYLSVLPIP
+1230 TTNYLRTLPTP
-1241 AERVGYVFYGWYEDA
+1241 TAKTGYVFYGWYENED
-1256 EFSGDPIS
+1256 FSGEPVS
-1264 TPYFT
+1264 APYYNKT
-1269 TNRTGTTLYA
+1269 SITLYA
-1279 KWITEEEFNG
+1279 RWLTQEEYNA
-1289 LSDYSF
+1289 LM
-1295 YFYSQG
+1295 
-1301 SRIATVTDKFLQEF
+1301 
-1315 PTEPIRNGYT
+1315 
-1325 FAGWYD
+1325 
-1331 NSNFDGSPVSL
+1331 
-1342 PYHAQSNTT
+1342 
-1351 LYAKWVRNNVLDGT
+1351 DGT
-1365 SFDTAYVAV
+1365 SFEKAFVAER
-1374 VGQTYDVITTTENP
+1374 GQTYDVNITRGGQN
-1388 RVYFRFVPTASG
+1388 VYFKFVPETSG
-1400 SYSITASN
+1400 SYSITASG
-1408 NSGDNYGHLY
+1408 SYDTFGHLY
-1418 NSSKAELAHDDD
+1418 NASQSQLKTDD
-1430 GAGNN
+1430 GGANDSY
-1435 NNFKITWSLNAG
+1435 NNFKITYTMNAG
-1447 QTYYIAAR
+1447 ETYYIAAR
-1455 MLSNGTGNFQITITM
+1455 MWNSSTTGNFQITITM

>member
-30 DTQPPSGSSFKEG
+30 DTPPPSGSSFKEG

-278 GEEALAN
+278 GEEALAD

-364 LRVTYTT
+364 LNVTYTT

-436 LMDAKTIGAGAF
+436 LMDAKTIGASAF
-448 SSLEKVE
+448 SYLENVT

-466 DRYAFSRN
+466 GRYAFAHNSD
-474 ANLTSFLAGAKTAL
+474 LTSFLAGATTAL
-488 SSGIL
+488 SDGIL
-493 AECRSLETVTVP
+493 ADCGSLKTVTVP
-505 YIGTA
+505 YIGT
-510 SVYYEDID
+510 SNLGVDINENFVVVPNND
-518 SEPEIVVNDTPFA
+518 SFA
-531 TLFSTS
+531 NLFSTS
-537 VPSDLYDED
+537 YPSNTYENED
-546 EFSLEENYYQE
+546 DYLTRGGFYKANRYYI
-557 YGKYY
+557 
-562 VPNTLNTIT
+562 PNTLDTIT

-578 PTNAFREILARNI
+578 PSNAFREILADSI
-591 SISLDSDMLSDF
+591 SIFLNSDMLSDL
-603 DFDGVTIEPSAFNGC
+603 DVDGVTIGAYAFYGC
-618 KNLTYFA
+618 KNLTSYTLDDNYNGIGSYAFA
-625 LDNNYKEISSSA
+625 FTGI
-637 FKSSGLTSVT
+637 TSVT
-647 IPSSVRR
+647 IPSSVKTVSD
-654 IAENAF
+654 NAF

-672 GKNTAIY
+672 GKNTAIF
-679 NAVLANCRSLSSVTV
+679 NSVLANCRSLESVTV

-700 YWTTD
+700 AWITD
-705 TYTDDEHLSYAN
+705 TYMGDEYLSYAN

-737 TFRDSPRYYGVDTRG
+737 TLGESARYYVV
-752 SGTYYVPTSLTTV
+752 STSNYSDCYIPVALDNIV
-765 DVTNA
+765 ITNA
-770 QAIPYSAFNGI
+770 VAIPNYAFSGI

-819 SQIETI
+819 SH
-825 GSYAFASTG
+825 
-834 ITSVTVPQNVNSI
+834 
-847 SNNAFANCEYLT
+847 
-859 TFTINGKDVALSNSV
+859 
-874 LANCRSLE
+874 
-882 SVTVPYIGT
+882 
-891 AALATDYYG
+891 
-900 DEYLSYANNAFAT
+900 
-913 IFSSNRP
+913 
-920 SDMYADSDI
+920 
-929 NETSPRY
+929 
-936 YSTTSGYYV
+936 
-945 PVALDTIVI
+945 I
-954 TNAVAIPNYA
+954 TN
-964 FRGILASSITVTYD
+964 
-978 EDATNSERTSI
+978 
-989 GTYAFYG
+989 
-996 CENLTSFTIDSQITS
+996 

-1040 NCEDLTS
+1040 NCGDLTS

-1122 RVLFTYNG
+1122 KVLFKYIG
-1130 TIDNAIFQVSSNTVA
+1130 TIPANSTTGEPSFAVNAGTVA
-1145 IESYALQNQSNVE
+1145 IENYALQNQSNIE
-1158 AVYIPTAVTRIGEYA
+1158 DIYIPTSVTRVGEYA
-1173 FNGCERLNVV
+1173 FSGCGNLSVILYEGTQEQYDGISKTSSGLNTAAIVYNYV
-1183 LYSGT
+1183 NSGT
-1188 QDQYGNISK
+1188 
-1197 SYAGLSGKNVIYS
+1197 
-1210 ASTRERTYTFSSD
+1210 RTYTFSSD
-1223 GETIDPQ
+1223 GAPLPEYEQ
-1230 TAIYLSVLPIP
+1230 TTNYLRTLPTP
-1241 AERVGYVFYGWYEDA
+1241 TARPGYVFYGWYENKD
-1256 EFSGDPIS
+1256 FSGEPVS
-1264 TPYFT
+1264 APYYNQT
-1269 TNRTGTTLYA
+1269 SITLYA
-1279 KWITEEEFNG
+1279 RWLTQEEYNA
-1289 LSDYSF
+1289 LM
-1295 YFYSQG
+1295 
-1301 SRIATVTDKFLQEF
+1301 
-1315 PTEPIRNGYT
+1315 
-1325 FAGWYD
+1325 
-1331 NSNFDGSPVSL
+1331 
-1342 PYHAQSNTT
+1342 
-1351 LYAKWVRNNVLDGT
+1351 DGT
-1365 SFDTAYVAV
+1365 SFEKAFVAER
-1374 VGQTYDVITTTENP
+1374 GQTYDVNIT
-1388 RVYFRFVPTASG
+1388 RGGQKVYFKFVPETSG

-1408 NSGDNYGHLY
+1408 SDGDNYGYLY
-1418 NSSKAELAHDDD
+1418 DSSRKELAHDDD
-1430 GAGNN
+1430 SAGGR
-1435 NNFKITWSLNAG
+1435 NFKIPYTMTAG
-1447 QTYYIAAR
+1447 ETYYIGAA
-1455 MLSNGTGNFQITITM
+1455 MLNDNSTGNFQITITM

>member
-30 DTQPPSGSSFKEG
+30 DTPPPSGSSFKEG
-43 DVIVDKDEN
+43 DVIVDKNEN

-307 TFGNLFGTEDVVNPD
+307 TFGNLFGTEDVVNSD

-364 LRVTYTT
+364 LSVTYTT

-393 AVGAYAFAGLK
+393 AVGAYAFAGIK

-424 ATGLT
+424 STGLT

-436 LMDAKTIGAGAF
+436 LMNAKTIGAGAF
-448 SSLEKVE
+448 SSLEKVT

-518 SEPEIVVNDTPFA
+518 SEPELVVNDTPFE
-531 TLFSTS
+531 TIFSTS

-546 EFSLEENYYQE
+546 DSNLKENYYQA
-557 YGKYY
+557 YGKNY

-591 SISLDSDMLSDF
+591 SISLNSDMLSDF

-618 KNLTYFA
+618 KNLTSFV

-637 FKSSGLTSVT
+637 FKNSGLESVT

-660 ANCEKLTTFTVN
+660 ANCEDLTTFTVN

-717 NAFANLFSYNYPS
+717 NAFANIFSNSYPE

-737 TFRDSPRYYGVDTRG
+737 TFRDSPRYYGVDTGG

-770 QAIPYSAFNGI
+770 QAIPYSAF
-781 LASNITVNYDEDA
+781 
-794 TNSERT
+794 
-800 GIGAY
+800 
-805 AFNGCENLTSFTID
+805 
-819 SQIETI
+819 
-825 GSYAFASTG
+825 
-834 ITSVTVPQNVNSI
+834 
-847 SNNAFANCEYLT
+847 
-859 TFTINGKDVALSNSV
+859 
-874 LANCRSLE
+874 
-882 SVTVPYIGT
+882 
-891 AALATDYYG
+891 
-900 DEYLSYANNAFAT
+900 
-913 IFSSNRP
+913 
-920 SDMYADSDI
+920 
-929 NETSPRY
+929 
-936 YSTTSGYYV
+936 
-945 PVALDTIVI
+945 
-954 TNAVAIPNYA
+954 
-964 FRGILASSITVTYD
+964 RGILASSITVNYD
-978 EDATNSERTSI
+978 EDADLTASERTSI
-989 GTYAFYG
+989 GAYAFYD
-996 CENLTSFTIDSQITS
+996 CANLTSFTIDSHITN
-1011 INNYAF
+1011 INNY
-1017 ANSGLTSITI
+1017 
-1027 PESVTYVSSNAFE
+1027 AFE

-1078 SNAFRNMTS
+1078 SNAFSNMTS

-1122 RVLFTYNG
+1122 KILFKYNG

-1301 SRIATVTDKFLQEF
+1301 SSITTVTDKFLQEF

-1342 PYHAQSNTT
+1342 PYHVQSSTT

-1374 VGQTYDVITTTENP
+1374 VGQPYDVITTTENP

-1418 NSSKAELAHDDD
+1418 DSSKTELTNNDD
-1430 GAGNN
+1430 GANNN
-1435 NNFKITWSLNAG
+1435 NNFKITWSLDAG
-1447 QTYYIAAR
+1447 QTYYIVAR
-1455 MLSNGTGNFQITITM
+1455 MYSNGTGTFQITINM

>member
-30 DTQPPSGSSFKEG
+30 DTPPPSGSSFKEG

-195 SLTKVVIPDRFKTLG
+195 SLTKVVIPNRFKTLG

-265 LTTITFPD
+265 LTTITFPN

-278 GEEALAN
+278 GEEALAD

-364 LRVTYTT
+364 LNVTYTT

-474 ANLTSFLAGAKTAL
+474 ANLKSFLAGAKTAL

-546 EFSLEENYYQE
+546 DFSLEENYYQA

-578 PTNAFREILARNI
+578 PTNAFREILADSI
-591 SISLDSDMLSDF
+591 SIFLNSDMLSDL
-603 DFDGVTIEPSAFNGC
+603 DVDGVTIEPSAFNDC
-618 KNLTYFA
+618 A
-625 LDNNYKEISSSA
+625 
-637 FKSSGLTSVT
+637 
-647 IPSSVRR
+647 
-654 IAENAF
+654 
-660 ANCEKLTTFTVN
+660 
-672 GKNTAIY
+672 
-679 NAVLANCRSLSSVTV
+679 
-694 PYIGTA
+694 
-700 YWTTD
+700 
-705 TYTDDEHLSYAN
+705 
-717 NAFANLFSYNYPS
+717 
-730 DMYSEDD
+730 
-737 TFRDSPRYYGVDTRG
+737 
-752 SGTYYVPTSLTTV
+752 
-765 DVTNA
+765 
-770 QAIPYSAFNGI
+770 
-781 LASNITVNYDEDA
+781 
-794 TNSERT
+794 
-800 GIGAY
+800 
-805 AFNGCENLTSFTID
+805 NLTSFTID
-819 SQIETI
+819 SH
-825 GSYAFASTG
+825 
-834 ITSVTVPQNVNSI
+834 
-847 SNNAFANCEYLT
+847 
-859 TFTINGKDVALSNSV
+859 
-874 LANCRSLE
+874 
-882 SVTVPYIGT
+882 
-891 AALATDYYG
+891 
-900 DEYLSYANNAFAT
+900 
-913 IFSSNRP
+913 
-920 SDMYADSDI
+920 
-929 NETSPRY
+929 
-936 YSTTSGYYV
+936 
-945 PVALDTIVI
+945 I
-954 TNAVAIPNYA
+954 TN
-964 FRGILASSITVTYD
+964 
-978 EDATNSERTSI
+978 
-989 GTYAFYG
+989 
-996 CENLTSFTIDSQITS
+996 

-1027 PESVTYVSSNAFE
+1027 PESVTYVSSTAFE
-1040 NCEDLTS
+1040 NCGDLTS
-1047 LVWNAA
+1047 LTWNAA

-1078 SNAFRNMTS
+1078 SNAFSNMPS

-1095 TALNSIGSGAFSG
+1095 TALNSIGRGAFSG
-1108 TPWLNDQTGAVYLG
+1108 TPWLTSQTGAVYLG

-1279 KWITEEEFNG
+1279 KWIAEEEFNG

-1315 PTEPIRNGYT
+1315 PTEPTRSGYT

-1342 PYHAQSNTT
+1342 PYHAQNNTT

-1374 VGQTYDVITTTENP
+1374 VGQPYDVITTTKNP
-1388 RVYFRFVPTASG
+1388 RVYFRFVPSTSG

-1418 NSSKAELAHDDD
+1418 DSSKTELTKDDD
-1430 GAGNN
+1430 GGNN
-1435 NNFKITWSLNAG
+1435 GNFKITWSLVAG
-1447 QTYYIAAR
+1447 QTYYIVAR
-1455 MLSNGTGNFQITITM
+1455 MYSNGTGTFKITITM

>member
-104 GVPKTLS
+104 GVPKILS

-307 TFGNLFGTEDVVNPD
+307 TFGNLFGTGDVVNPD

-364 LRVTYTT
+364 LNVTYTT

-474 ANLTSFLAGAKTAL
+474 ANLKSFLAGAKTAL

-518 SEPEIVVNDTPFA
+518 SEPELVVNGTPFA

-546 EFSLEENYYQE
+546 DFSLEENYYQE

-591 SISLDSDMLSDF
+591 SISFDNDLLSDP
-603 DFDGVTIEPSAFNGC
+603 DFDGITIGAYAFYGC
-618 KNLTYFA
+618 KNLTSYT
-625 LDNNYKEISSSA
+625 LDDNYNGIGSY
-637 FKSSGLTSVT
+637 
-647 IPSSVRR
+647 
-654 IAENAF
+654 AF
-660 ANCEKLTTFTVN
+660 ANCEKLTTFTIN
-672 GKNTAIY
+672 GKDVALSNSI
-679 NAVLANCRSLSSVTV
+679 LANCRSLESVTV

-700 YWTTD
+700 AWITD
-705 TYTDDEHLSYAN
+705 TYMGDEYLSYAN

-781 LASNITVNYDEDA
+781 LAS
-794 TNSERT
+794 
-800 GIGAY
+800 
-805 AFNGCENLTSFTID
+805 
-819 SQIETI
+819 
-825 GSYAFASTG
+825 
-834 ITSVTVPQNVNSI
+834 
-847 SNNAFANCEYLT
+847 
-859 TFTINGKDVALSNSV
+859 
-874 LANCRSLE
+874 
-882 SVTVPYIGT
+882 
-891 AALATDYYG
+891 
-900 DEYLSYANNAFAT
+900 
-913 IFSSNRP
+913 
-920 SDMYADSDI
+920 
-929 NETSPRY
+929 
-936 YSTTSGYYV
+936 
-945 PVALDTIVI
+945 
-954 TNAVAIPNYA
+954 
-964 FRGILASSITVTYD
+964 SITVTYD
-978 EDATNSERTSI
+978 EDADLTASEKTSI
-989 GTYAFYG
+989 GAYAFYD
-996 CENLTSFTIDSQITS
+996 CANLTSFTIDSHITN

-1017 ANSGLTSITI
+1017 ANSGLTSIKI
-1027 PESVTYVSSNAFE
+1027 PSSVTYVSSTAFE
-1040 NCEDLTS
+1040 NCGDLTS
-1047 LVWNAA
+1047 LTWNAA

-1078 SNAFRNMTS
+1078 SNAFSNMSS
-1087 LTTINVNA
+1087 LATINVNA

-1122 RVLFTYNG
+1122 KVLFKYIG
-1130 TIDNAIFQVSSNTVA
+1130 TIPANSTTGEPSFAVNAGTVA
-1145 IESYALQNQSNVE
+1145 IENYALQNQSNIE
-1158 AVYIPTAVTRIGEYA
+1158 DIYIPASVTRIGEYA
-1173 FNGCERLNVV
+1173 FSGCDNLSVV
-1183 LYSGT
+1183 LYGGTQEQYDGMSKTSSGLNTAAIVYNYVNSGT
-1188 QDQYGNISK
+1188 
-1197 SYAGLSGKNVIYS
+1197 
-1210 ASTRERTYTFSSD
+1210 RTYTFSSD
-1223 GETIDPQ
+1223 GAPLPEYKQ
-1230 TAIYLSVLPIP
+1230 TTNYLRTLPTP
-1241 AERVGYVFYGWYEDA
+1241 TARTGYVFYGWYENED
-1256 EFSGDPIS
+1256 FSGEPVS
-1264 TPYFT
+1264 APYY
-1269 TNRTGTTLYA
+1269 NRTSITLYA
-1279 KWITEEEFNG
+1279 RWLTQEEYNA
-1289 LSDYSF
+1289 LM
-1295 YFYSQG
+1295 
-1301 SRIATVTDKFLQEF
+1301 
-1315 PTEPIRNGYT
+1315 
-1325 FAGWYD
+1325 
-1331 NSNFDGSPVSL
+1331 
-1342 PYHAQSNTT
+1342 
-1351 LYAKWVRNNVLDGT
+1351 DGT
-1365 SFDTAYVAV
+1365 SFEKAIIVRSN
-1374 VGQTYDVITTTENP
+1374 QTYDVNITTTENP
-1388 RVYFRFVPTASG
+1388 MVYFKFVPSTSG

-1408 NSGDNYGHLY
+1408 NSGDNYGYLY
-1418 NSSKAELAHDDD
+1418 DSSKAELTNNDD

-1435 NNFKITWSLNAG
+1435 NNFKITRSLVAG
-1447 QTYYIAAR
+1447 QTYYIVAR
-1455 MLSNGTGNFQITITM
+1455 MYSNGTGTFQITITM

>member
-1 MKNKKV
+1 MRNKKV

-30 DTQPPSGSSFKEG
+30 DTPPPSGSSFKEG
-43 DVIVDKDEN
+43 DVIVDKNEN

-278 GEEALAN
+278 GEEALAD

-364 LRVTYTT
+364 LNVTYTT

-436 LMDAKTIGAGAF
+436 LMDAKTIGASAF
-448 SSLEKVE
+448 SYLENVE

-466 DRYAFSRN
+466 GRYAFAHNSD
-474 ANLTSFLAGAKTAL
+474 LTSFLAGATTAL
-488 SSGIL
+488 SDGIL
-493 AECRSLETVTVP
+493 ADCGSLKTVTVP
-505 YIGTA
+505 YIGT
-510 SVYYEDID
+510 SNLGVDINENFVVVPNND
-518 SEPEIVVNDTPFA
+518 SFA
-531 TLFSTS
+531 NLFSTS
-537 VPSDLYDED
+537 YPSNTYENED
-546 EFSLEENYYQE
+546 DYLTRGGFYKANRYYI
-557 YGKYY
+557 
-562 VPNTLNTIT
+562 PNTLDTIT

-578 PTNAFREILARNI
+578 PSNAFREILADSI
-591 SISLDSDMLSDF
+591 SIFLNSDMLSDL
-603 DFDGVTIEPSAFNGC
+603 DVDGVTIGAYAFYGC
-618 KNLTYFA
+618 KNLTSYTLDDNYNGIGSYAFA
-625 LDNNYKEISSSA
+625 FTGI
-637 FKSSGLTSVT
+637 TSVT
-647 IPSSVRR
+647 IPSSVKTVSD
-654 IAENAF
+654 NAF

-672 GKNTAIY
+672 GKNTAIF
-679 NAVLANCRSLSSVTV
+679 NSVLANCRSLESVTV

-700 YWTTD
+700 AWITD
-705 TYTDDEHLSYAN
+705 TYMGDEYLSYAN

-737 TFRDSPRYYGVDTRG
+737 TLGESARYYVV
-752 SGTYYVPTSLTTV
+752 STSNYSDCYIPVALDNIV
-765 DVTNA
+765 ITNA
-770 QAIPYSAFNGI
+770 VAIPNYAFSGI

-1027 PESVTYVSSNAFE
+1027 PESVISVSSTAFE

-1047 LVWNAA
+1047 LTWNAA

-1078 SNAFRNMTS
+1078 SNAFRNMSYLTNVTATS
-1087 LTTINVNA
+1087 L
-1095 TALNSIGSGAFSG
+1095 SRIGNGAFSG
-1108 TPWLNDQTGAVYLG
+1108 TPWLTSQTGAVYLG
-1122 RVLFTYNG
+1122 KVLFKYIG
-1130 TIDNAIFQVSSNTVA
+1130 TIPANSTTGEPSFAVNAGTVA
-1145 IESYALQNQSNVE
+1145 IENYALQNQSNIE
-1158 AVYIPTAVTRIGEYA
+1158 DIYIPTSVTRVGEYA
-1173 FNGCERLNVV
+1173 FSGCGNLSVI
-1183 LYSGT
+1183 LYEGT
-1188 QDQYGNISK
+1188 QEQYDEIIKATSGILDK
-1197 SYAGLSGKNVIYS
+1197 DVIFSYVNDGTHVYQ
-1210 ASTRERTYTFSSD
+1210 FSSD
-1223 GETIDPQ
+1223 GAPLSEYEQ
-1230 TAIYLSVLPIP
+1230 TTNYLRTLPTP
-1241 AERVGYVFYGWYEDA
+1241 TARTGYVFYGWYENED
-1256 EFSGDPIS
+1256 FSGEPVS
-1264 TPYFT
+1264 APYY
-1269 TNRTGTTLYA
+1269 NKNGATLYA
-1279 KWITEEEFNG
+1279 RWLTQEE
-1289 LSDYSF
+1289 
-1295 YFYSQG
+1295 
-1301 SRIATVTDKFLQEF
+1301 
-1315 PTEPIRNGYT
+1315 
-1325 FAGWYD
+1325 YD
-1331 NSNFDGSPVSL
+1331 AIP
-1342 PYHAQSNTT
+1342 
-1351 LYAKWVRNNVLDGT
+1351 DGT
-1365 SFDTAYVAV
+1365 SFEKALVAELN
-1374 VGQTYDVITTTENP
+1374 QTYDVNITTIGQ

-1408 NSGDNYGHLY
+1408 NSGDNYGYLY
-1418 NSSKAELAHDDD
+1418 DSSRKELAHDDD
-1430 GAGNN
+1430 SAGGR
-1435 NNFKITWSLNAG
+1435 NFKIPYTMTAG
-1447 QTYYIAAR
+1447 ETYYIGAA
-1455 MLSNGTGNFQITITM
+1455 MLNDNSTGTFQITITM